1 MTWTTFVLFPVLN
14 NGHRA
19 KRTVLKMM
27 VKNVENRPELEEVI
41 SELEEISEIRMEL

>member
-1 MTWTTFVLFPVLN
+1 MLHDMDDFCFIPS
-14 NGHRA
+14 
-19 KRTVLKMM
+19 TVLKMM